1 MFVTTTSKQPPV
13 SATHPVTGLLGL
25 AGLFAGLVVLA
36 RYDIG
41 LNQVQQALFVC
52 VAAAL
57 PMMLLETLWFR
68 RYRQGGTRKPVR
80 RIDFARV
87 GAKLLGLYAAFT
99 LIAIGYWLF
108 PEYADR
114 FYGPFFYVLRDVWP
128 WLAALAVP
136 YFLWLDAR
144 LIEPRDG
151 AWQAGMAVLGQWRR
165 VDHLILRQFALGW
178 LIKAFFLPL
187 MFALLARSLAYVL
200 QGIETGAL
208 WQSGQWFRVALEM
221 TFLVDLVF
229 GVLGYTLAM
238 RWLDSHI
245 RSAEPTLL
253 GWVSALACYQPLW
266 GVIGATYLA
275 YDRDGFG
282 WQNWLAG
289 SDALTLVWS
298 VLIIGLSAIYA
309 WATVAFGLRFS
320 NLTHRGI
327 ITSGPFRV
335 TKHPAYIAKN
345 LSYWLI
351 AVPFVAAGG
360 WDDALRNSLLLLLV
374 NVIYYVRARTEERHL
389 ALDPVYVEYALWI
402 EQHGWL
408 RKAGEWL
415 PALFRF
421 RWRSAEQAR
430 AALGP
435 TGAAFGPAGNA

>member
-1 MFVTTTSKQPPV
+1 MSSTVTPSKPPA
-13 SATHPVTGLLGL
+13 SATHPATSLLGL
-25 AGLFAGLVVLA
+25 AGLAGGLLA
-36 RYDIG
+36 LAWRDLG
-41 LNQVQQALFVC
+41 LNQVQEALFIC
-52 VAAAL
+52 LVAAM
-57 PMMLLETLWFR
+57 PMMLAETLWFR
-68 RYRQGGTRKPVR
+68 RYRECGADRRAGPPDVR
-80 RIDFARV
+80 RVAV
-87 GAKLLGLYAAFT
+87 KLLGLYSAFV
-99 LIAIGYWLF
+99 IIGFGYWLF
-108 PEYADR
+108 PEYAGT

-128 WLAALAVP
+128 WLAVLAVP
-136 YFLWLDAR
+136 YFAWLDAR
-144 LIEPRDG
+144 LGEPFDG
-151 AWQAGMAVLGQWRR
+151 AWHAGMAVLGRWQL
-165 VDHLILRQFALGW
+165 VDRAVLGQFARGW

-187 MFALLARSLAYVL
+187 MFALLARSLAFVL

-208 WQSGQWFRVALEM
+208 WDQARWFRVALEM

-253 GWVSALACYQPLW
+253 GWLSALACYQPLW

-275 YDRDGFG
+275 YDSDGFG

-289 SDALTLVWS
+289 SDTLTLVWS
-298 VLIIGLSAIYA
+298 VLIIGLAAIYA

-360 WDDALRNSLLLLLV
+360 WDDAVRNSLLLFLV
-374 NVIYYVRARTEERHL
+374 NAIYYVRARTEERHL

-402 EQHGWL
+402 ERHGWL
-408 RKAGEWL
+408 RKAGEWC

-421 RWRSAEQAR
+421 RWRSADQAH
-430 AALGP
+430 AELGR
-435 TGAAFGPAGNA
+435 TGAVFGTAENG